1 MVSSLLIACVFF
13 LCFQKIICYR
23 YKTTPDHVGNH
34 AVNGI
39 LRHERNVPNVLLR
52 FRSTKELSFN
62 AHKRAI
68 VRVDCTGHVAK
79 DVIFIHRLFVRFLRL
94 NNS

>member
-39 LRHERNVPNVLLR
+39 LLHERNGNFQMYSFDSDQPRNCRLMLTSVPLLDLTVQDMWQKTSYL
-52 FRSTKELSFN
+52 ST
-62 AHKRAI
+62 
-68 VRVDCTGHVAK
+68 D
-79 DVIFIHRLFVRFLRL
+79 FL
-94 NNS
+94 